1 MTPRRKLRQSLLLC
15 VIALALGAYDRL
27 ADTDEPS
34 VVVQPTTERLAV
46 APGSH
51 GVQSPA
57 MGSTNDEVDH
67 QAEEILAF

>member
-27 ADTDEPS
+27 SEADPPE
-34 VVVQPTTERLAV
+34 VEVQPTTERV
-46 APGSH
+46 AIGLGAH
-51 GVQSPA
+51 QAQSPV
-57 MGSTNDEVDH
+57 MGSSSDEVDH